1 MWRERMMSSKRDS
14 LNLVII
20 SVSSTVCP
28 SLWLVLRTMSPRRG
42 SRGVLVCW
50 KVDPAATGVHS
61 RLVWP
66 RTRGS
71 IARVALKELMD
82 DADSA
87 KRARPAA
94 DASAAAAAAP
104 PAAWPSASSLYAR
117 GLENRAEAA
126 TREASWSV
134 NGQEWRSAG
143 FNAADVDNMTLKQR
157 QAEARRAM
165 LKR

>member
-1 MWRERMMSSKRDS
+1 MLEGRSRRHRSA
-14 LNLVII
+14 L
-20 SVSSTVCP
+20 P
-28 SLWLVLRTMSPRRG
+28 SRV
-42 SRGVLVCW
+42 
-50 KVDPAATGVHS
+50 AANA
-61 RLVWP
+61 RLY
-66 RTRGS
+66 
-71 IARVALKELMD
+71 IARVSLKVLMD